1 MRHFPLFLDLEGRPV
16 LLVGGGRSAAAKARL
31 LIAAGAQL
39 LVLAET
45 PGEEIAALAADG
57 QLTLARRSFVAADLS
72 GVALA
77 ISASGEETLDRT
89 VAGAARAANLPVNV
103 VDSPDL
109 STFIMPA
116 IVDRDPLTI
125 AISSGGTAPLL
136 AARLR
141 AWLEARLP
149 TRLGALARFA
159 NEFRGAV
166 KARIRGAAGRRR
178 FWERFFDG
186 TLAERV
192 LAGDEPEARSAMLS
206 LVNRHREEGSNGL
219 VQIVGAGPGDPE
231 LLTLKA
237 LRLIEGADAIVYDRL
252 VAPEILDYARREA
265 ERFYVGKAPGQ
276 RSHSQADIN
285 ALLARLAAAGKRVVR
300 LKGGDPF
307 VFGRGGEELAYLQ
320 ARGIAVQVVAGIT
333 AATGCGAA
341 SGIPLT
347 HRAHASA
354 VTFVT
359 GQGRNG
365 EPDVDWA
372 ALAQLNQTIV
382 VYMGIAA
389 VERMAGRLIAGGL
402 AGSTPAAAIENGT
415 RPDERALF
423 GTLATL
429 PALVRDEEVSGPAL
443 LVIGEVVALAPGAAL
458 ETARTR
464 LEAQAGATGA

>member
-1 MRHFPLFLDLEGRPV
+1 MRHFPLFLDLEDRPV
-16 LLVGGGRSAAAKARL
+16 LLVGGGTAAAAKARL

-39 LVLAET
+39 RVAAET

-57 QLTLARRSFVAADLS
+57 RLSLARRSFVAADLS

-77 ISASGEETLDRT
+77 ISASGEETLDRK

-125 AISSGGTAPLL
+125 AISSGGAAPLL

-149 TRLGALARFA
+149 ARLGALARFA

-166 KARIRGAAGRRR
+166 KARIREAAGRRR

-186 TLAERV
+186 NLAERV

-206 LVNRHREEGSNGL
+206 LVNRHRDEGPTGL

-237 LRLIEGADAIVYDRL
+237 LRLIEDADAIVYDRL
-252 VAPEILDYARREA
+252 VAPEILGYARREA
-265 ERFYVGKAPGQ
+265 ERFYVGKTPGQ
-276 RSHSQADIN
+276 HPHSQADID

-307 VFGRGGEELAYLQ
+307 VFGRGGEELSYLQ
-320 ARGIAVQVVAGIT
+320 ARGIPVQVVPGIT

-372 ALAQLNQTIV
+372 ALAQLHQTIV
-382 VYMGIAA
+382 VYMGVAA
-389 VERMAGRLIAGGL
+389 VERIAGRLIAGGL
-402 AGSTPAAAIENGT
+402 AGSIPAAVIENGT
-415 RPDERALF
+415 RPEERALF

-443 LVIGEVVALAPGAAL
+443 LVIGEVVALAPGAVV
-458 ETARTR
+458 ETARTA
-464 LEAQAGATGA
+464 LEAQAGATSA